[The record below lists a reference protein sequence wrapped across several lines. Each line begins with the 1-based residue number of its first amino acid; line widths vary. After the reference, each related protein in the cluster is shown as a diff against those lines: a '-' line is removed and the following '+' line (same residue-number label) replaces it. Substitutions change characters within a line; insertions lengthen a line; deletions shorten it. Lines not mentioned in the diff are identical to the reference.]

1 MRSVESSAKTMEEAV
16 TQGLEKLGVSF
27 ADVKIDILDEGS
39 KGFLGI
45 LGGKPVVV
53 RLTVREDAAA
63 TEDVLSSV
71 ALEDAVKEPEQK
83 PARKRKPKADKP
95 EDKVEKPAAQ
105 EKADQPKAPKAEK
118 PEAKHEK
125 PAKPAKAEK
134 PPRAEKPVK
143 AEKPAA
149 PAAEAAQPPADKEA
163 PEGRAFTFLTD
174 VTRLMGVEVT
184 INARR
189 DEEGNVR
196 VDMFGDTLG
205 ILIGR
210 RGETL
215 DALQYLTSL
224 YVNKGSE
231 DYIRVTL
238 DTENYRA
245 KREEALRKLAGS
257 IAKTNCVVIFIN
269 QLRMKIGVMYGNPET
284 TTGGNALKFYASVRL
299 DVRRVESIKN
309 GSDVIGNRTRVRV
322 VKNKVAPPFR
332 EAVFD
337 IMYGEGISRDGEVLD
352 LAVKLDIIQKSGSW
366 FSYNGE
372 RMGQGKDNARKYL
385 EAHPELMEEVE
396 RMIKSRGD
404 QIDLAMKEEF
414 ADEDNED
421 EDGEEAF
428 SLNAIDI
435 EGE

>member
-53 RLTVREDAAA
+53 RLTVREDAEGG
-63 TEDVLSSV
+63 EDVLSSV
-71 ALEDAVKEPEQK
+71 GLEEAVKEPEQK
-83 PARKRKPKADKP
+83 PARKRAPKAKAEKP
-95 EDKVEKPAAQ
+95 AAEAKPEKPAAQ
-105 EKADQPKAPKAEK
+105 EKAAQPDKAPKAGKPAKPAKFEKAPAERKQAAPKAEK
-118 PEAKHEK
+118 PAS
-125 PAKPAKAEK
+125 
-134 PPRAEKPVK
+134 
-143 AEKPAA
+143 A
-149 PAAEAAQPPADKEA
+149 PEAAQPPADAEA

-245 KREEALRKLAGS
+245 KREEALRRLANRM
-257 IAKTNCVVIFIN
+257 ANRAVKTGRKVVMEPMNPYERRILHSALQQNDAVTTHSEGEEPNRHVVI
-269 QLRMKIGVMYGNPET
+269 T
-284 TTGGNALKFYASVRL
+284 LKQQ
-299 DVRRVESIKN
+299 N
-309 GSDVIGNRTRVRV
+309 
-322 VKNKVAPPFR
+322 
-332 EAVFD
+332 
-337 IMYGEGISRDGEVLD
+337 
-352 LAVKLDIIQKSGSW
+352 
-366 FSYNGE
+366 
-372 RMGQGKDNARKYL
+372 
-385 EAHPELMEEVE
+385 
-396 RMIKSRGD
+396 
-404 QIDLAMKEEF
+404 
-414 ADEDNED
+414 
-421 EDGEEAF
+421 
-428 SLNAIDI
+428 
-435 EGE
+435 

>member
-53 RLTVREDAAA
+53 RLTVREDAEGG
-63 TEDVLSSV
+63 EDVLSSV
-71 ALEDAVKEPEQK
+71 GLEEAVKEPEQK
-83 PARKRKPKADKP
+83 PARKRAPKAKAEKP
-95 EDKVEKPAAQ
+95 AAEAKPEKPAAQ
-105 EKADQPKAPKAEK
+105 EKAAQPAKAPKAEK
-118 PEAKHEK
+118 P
-125 PAKPAKAEK
+125 AKPAKSEKAPAERK
-134 PPRAEKPVK
+134 QAAPK
-143 AEKPAA
+143 AEKPASA
-149 PAAEAAQPPADKEA
+149 PEAAQPPANAEA

-245 KREEALRKLAGS
+245 KREEALRRLANRM
-257 IAKTNCVVIFIN
+257 ANRAVKTGRKVVMEPMNPYERRILHSALQQNDAVTTHSEGEEPNRHVVI
-269 QLRMKIGVMYGNPET
+269 T
-284 TTGGNALKFYASVRL
+284 LKQQ
-299 DVRRVESIKN
+299 N
-309 GSDVIGNRTRVRV
+309 
-322 VKNKVAPPFR
+322 
-332 EAVFD
+332 
-337 IMYGEGISRDGEVLD
+337 
-352 LAVKLDIIQKSGSW
+352 
-366 FSYNGE
+366 
-372 RMGQGKDNARKYL
+372 
-385 EAHPELMEEVE
+385 
-396 RMIKSRGD
+396 
-404 QIDLAMKEEF
+404 
-414 ADEDNED
+414 
-421 EDGEEAF
+421 
-428 SLNAIDI
+428 
-435 EGE
+435 

>member
-53 RLTVREDAAA
+53 RLTVREDAEGG
-63 TEDVLSSV
+63 EDVLSSV
-71 ALEDAVKEPEQK
+71 GLEEAVKEPEQK
-83 PARKRKPKADKP
+83 PARKRAPKAKAEKP
-95 EDKVEKPAAQ
+95 AAEAKPEKPAAQ
-105 EKADQPKAPKAEK
+105 EKAAQPAKAPKAEK
-118 PEAKHEK
+118 P
-125 PAKPAKAEK
+125 AKPAKSEKAPAERK
-134 PPRAEKPVK
+134 QAAPK
-143 AEKPAA
+143 AEKPASA
-149 PAAEAAQPPADKEA
+149 PEAAQPPADAEA
-163 PEGRAFTFLTD
+163 PEGRAFTFLTE

-245 KREEALRKLAGS
+245 KREEALRRLANRM
-257 IAKTNCVVIFIN
+257 ANRAVKTGRKVVMEPMNPYERRILHSALQQNDAVTTHSEGEEPNRHVVI
-269 QLRMKIGVMYGNPET
+269 T
-284 TTGGNALKFYASVRL
+284 LKQQ
-299 DVRRVESIKN
+299 N
-309 GSDVIGNRTRVRV
+309 
-322 VKNKVAPPFR
+322 
-332 EAVFD
+332 
-337 IMYGEGISRDGEVLD
+337 
-352 LAVKLDIIQKSGSW
+352 
-366 FSYNGE
+366 
-372 RMGQGKDNARKYL
+372 
-385 EAHPELMEEVE
+385 
-396 RMIKSRGD
+396 
-404 QIDLAMKEEF
+404 
-414 ADEDNED
+414 
-421 EDGEEAF
+421 
-428 SLNAIDI
+428 
-435 EGE
+435 

>member
-53 RLTVREDAAA
+53 RLTVREDVEEG
-63 TEDVLSSV
+63 EDLLSSV
-71 ALEDAVKEPEQK
+71 ALEDDAVKEPEQK
-83 PARKRKPKADKP
+83 PARKRASRSKAEKPAQEAKP
-95 EDKVEKPAAQ
+95 EKAAAQ
-105 EKADQPKAPKAEK
+105 EKVQEANPPKA
-118 PEAKHEK
+118 EK

-245 KREEALRKLAGS
+245 KREEALRRLANRMANRA
-257 IAKTNCVVIFIN
+257 IKTGRKVVMEPMNPYERRILHSALQQNDAVTTHSEGEEPNRHVVI
-269 QLRMKIGVMYGNPET
+269 T
-284 TTGGNALKFYASVRL
+284 LKQQ
-299 DVRRVESIKN
+299 N
-309 GSDVIGNRTRVRV
+309 
-322 VKNKVAPPFR
+322 
-332 EAVFD
+332 
-337 IMYGEGISRDGEVLD
+337 
-352 LAVKLDIIQKSGSW
+352 
-366 FSYNGE
+366 
-372 RMGQGKDNARKYL
+372 
-385 EAHPELMEEVE
+385 
-396 RMIKSRGD
+396 
-404 QIDLAMKEEF
+404 
-414 ADEDNED
+414 
-421 EDGEEAF
+421 
-428 SLNAIDI
+428 
-435 EGE
+435 